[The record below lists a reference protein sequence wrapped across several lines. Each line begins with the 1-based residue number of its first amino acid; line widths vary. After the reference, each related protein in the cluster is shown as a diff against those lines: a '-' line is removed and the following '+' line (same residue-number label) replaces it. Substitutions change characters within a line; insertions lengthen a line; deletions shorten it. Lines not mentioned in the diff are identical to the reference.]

1 MLTRCNTKIHEAKTD
16 SIFVKTQKGAEL
28 EKLEQQ
34 RIIYRVDTSD
44 LATPIVA
51 IPKKGGSVRLCGDFK
66 VTLNPVLNIDQYPLP
81 QTDDVF
87 SNLVGG
93 EKFTKIDLHQAYL
106 QLQSKPLLTINTHQ
120 GLYRYS
126 TMTYGISL

>member
-1 MLTRCNTKIHEAKTD
+1 MLTRCNTKIHEAKTGN
-16 SIFVKTQKGAEL
+16 IFVKTQKKAEL

-66 VTLNPVLNIDQYPLP
+66 VTLNPVLNVDQYPLP

-87 SNLVGG
+87 S
-93 EKFTKIDLHQAYL
+93 
-106 QLQSKPLLTINTHQ
+106 
-120 GLYRYS
+120 
-126 TMTYGISL
+126 